1 MDFDFRNMRWIA
13 LFDDTAD
20 MLHVRRH
27 HEAAHL
33 DYLAAFEREILI
45 AGGLRDV
52 PGGPFVGGLWVLE
65 VSSRDRAIQ
74 LVERDPYF
82 IHGGRR
88 YRLAVWGKAL
98 ADKAVLL

>member
-1 MDFDFRNMRWIA
+1 MRWIA
-13 LFDDTAD
+13 LFEDTAD
-20 MLHVRRH
+20 MLPVRKRY
-27 HEAAHL
+27 EADHL
-33 DYLAAFEREILI
+33 AYLAAFDSEILI

-52 PGGPFVGGLWVLE
+52 PSGPFVGGLWVLE
-65 VSSRDRAIQ
+65 VSSRDRAIH

-98 ADKAVLL
+98 PTPVML

>member
-1 MDFDFRNMRWIA
+1 MRWIA
-13 LFDDTAD
+13 LFEDTVD
-20 MLHVRRH
+20 MLQVRSR

-82 IHGGRR
+82 IHGGRS
-88 YRLAVWGKAL
+88 YRLHVWGKAL
-98 ADKAVLL
+98 ANKAVLL

>member
-1 MDFDFRNMRWIA
+1 MRWIA
-13 LFDDTAD
+13 LFEDTAD
-20 MLHVRRH
+20 MLQVRRQ

-33 DYLAAFEREILI
+33 AYLVAFEREVLI
-45 AGGLRDV
+45 AGGLRDT
-52 PGGPFVGGLWVLE
+52 PNEPFVGGLWVLE

-88 YRLAVWGKAL
+88 YRLHVWGKAL
-98 ADKAVLL
+98 ADKQVLL

>member
-1 MDFDFRNMRWIA
+1 MRWIA
-13 LFDDTAD
+13 LFEDTAD
-20 MLHVRRH
+20 MLHVRRS

-33 DYLAAFEREILI
+33 EYLATFEREILI

-52 PGGPFVGGLWVLE
+52 PGGPFVGGLWVME
-65 VSSRDRAIQ
+65 VLSRDRAIQ

-98 ADKAVLL
+98 ANKTVLL

>member
-1 MDFDFRNMRWIA
+1 MRWIA
-13 LFDDTAD
+13 LFEDTAD
-20 MLHVRRH
+20 MLPVRQR

-33 DYLAAFEREILI
+33 AYLAAFEREILI
-45 AGGLRDV
+45 AGGLRDA
-52 PGGPFVGGLWVLE
+52 PGAPFVGGLWVLE
-65 VSSRDRAIQ
+65 VSSRERAIQ

-98 ADKAVLL
+98 ADKQVML

>member
-1 MDFDFRNMRWIA
+1 MRWIA
-13 LFDDTAD
+13 LFEDNAD
-20 MLHVRRH
+20 MLHVRER

-33 DYLAAFEREILI
+33 AYLADFEREILI

-52 PGGPFVGGLWVLE
+52 PGGPFIGGLWVME
-65 VSSRDRAIQ
+65 VASRDRAVQ

-88 YRLAVWGKAL
+88 YRLHVWGKAL
-98 ADKAVLL
+98 AEKQVTL